1 MRVLVAGWFSFRGMG
16 TTAGDLLA
24 RDVVVSWL
32 AGAEITY
39 DISTVAP
46 FGEGVDWRTADPAA
60 YTHVVFVCGP
70 FGNGPPLTEFL
81 HKFRS
86 CRLIGLNLS
95 MLQQLEDWNPFDVL
109 FERDSTRTVRPDI
122 SFLHGS
128 TSCGIAGLILVHPQ
142 REYGTRG
149 RHGRANEALSE
160 ALHAKNIVAIPLDT
174 CLDNN
179 PMGLS
184 HPGQV
189 EALISR
195 MDFVA
200 TTRLHGLTLALKNG
214 IPALVVDP
222 IKGNAKVSYQASVLG
237 WPAVIGVDQLSEGR
251 LADLC
256 TYCLTAEARAKA
268 HECGMRAIRSLAGL
282 RDEFLTSVVT
292 TPARGARARRL
303 A

>member
-46 FGEGVDWRTADPAA
+46 FGEGIDWRTADPAA

-70 FGNGPPLTEFL
+70 FGNGPPIAEFL
-81 HKFRS
+81 HRFRK
-86 CRLIGLNLS
+86 CRLFGLNLS
-95 MLQQLEDWNPFDVL
+95 MLQRLEDWNPFEVL

-122 SFLHGS
+122 SFLHRG
-128 TSCGIAGLILVHPQ
+128 TSRGVAGLILVHPQ
-142 REYGTRG
+142 NEYGTRG
-149 RHGRANEALSE
+149 RHARANQALLE
-160 ALHAKNIVAIPLDT
+160 ILHAKNIVAIPIDT
-174 CLDNN
+174 CLENN
-179 PMGLS
+179 AMGLS
-184 HPGQV
+184 QPAQI
-189 EALISR
+189 EALIAR

-200 TTRLHGLTLALKNG
+200 TTRLHGLTMALKNA

-222 IKGNAKVSYQASVLG
+222 IRGNAKVRCQASALG
-237 WPAVIGVDQLSEGR
+237 WPAAIGVDEISERR

-256 TYCLTAEARAKA
+256 AYCLTDEARAKA
-268 HECGMRAIRSLAGL
+268 RECGIRAMRRLAGL
-282 RDEFLTSVVT
+282 RQEVLAALT
-292 TPARGARARRL
+292 RRPI
-303 A
+303 ADN